1 MFDSEKAMTMFSRLP
16 SITLTVD
23 DRKRLERL
31 AHAGMAH
38 FPQAAGYL
46 AREVER
52 ARILEAHQ
60 DARHFVRMGAWLE
73 FRDDSTGRIR
83 RVRLVYP
90 QQADVS
96 ESKISVLTPVGA
108 ALIGLAQ
115 DQSIQWQT
123 PAGQW
128 RSLTVLLVGDS
139 VDEETG
145 CKMEAQGTST
155 A

>member
-1 MFDSEKAMTMFSRLP
+1 MTMFSRLP
-16 SITLTVD
+16 PITLTVD

-31 AHAGMAH
+31 AHAGMAQ
-38 FPQAAGYL
+38 FPQAADYL

-52 ARILEAHQ
+52 AKILEAHQ
-60 DARHFVRMGAWLE
+60 DARNFVRMGAWLE

-96 ESKISVLTPVGA
+96 ACKISVLTPVGA

-115 DQSIQWQT
+115 DQSIQWPT

-128 RSLTVLLVGDS
+128 RSLTVLSVGDS